1 MNKQLMINENL
12 ILNCTAVGNPRPRIQ
27 WLVNGTSKPGMEN
40 IFSTINNSTHI
51 TSFLNISMSAVT
63 HTGTYSCLATNSFY
77 SNHSL
82 VSNSATVTVYCKLT
96 TWLGLCYCVCI
107 EVQTSCLLLVLG
119 VSAPDISITPTVT
132 ATVGLPLIL
141 ECNVSTLSDI
151 TNSVEIIWSSDG
163 VELTRGVNI
172 TSTTSNTTLYT
183 SYYTIP
189 QLSTTDHNRVYQC
202 SIIINE
208 SPLQFIRTTV
218 VNVNG

>member
-1 MNKQLMINENL
+1 MINENL
-12 ILNCTAVGNPRPRIQ
+12 ILNCTAVGIPTPRIQ
-27 WLVNGTSKPGMEN
+27 WLVNGSSKLGMEN
-40 IFSTINNSTHI
+40 IFSITNNSTHI
-51 TSFLNISMSAVT
+51 TSYLNISMSEIT

-82 VSNSATVTVYCKLT
+82 VSNSATVTVHCKLT
-96 TWLGLCYCVCI
+96 TWLYCVCV
-107 EVQTSCLLLVLG
+107 EVQTSWCLLFVLG
-119 VSAPDISITPTVT
+119 LPAPDISVIPTVT

-141 ECNVSTLSDI
+141 KCNVSTLNDI

-163 VELTRGVNI
+163 IELTRGANI

-183 SYYTIP
+183 GYYTIS
-189 QLSTTDHNRVYQC
+189 QLSTTDHSRVYQC
-202 SIIINE
+202 NIIINE